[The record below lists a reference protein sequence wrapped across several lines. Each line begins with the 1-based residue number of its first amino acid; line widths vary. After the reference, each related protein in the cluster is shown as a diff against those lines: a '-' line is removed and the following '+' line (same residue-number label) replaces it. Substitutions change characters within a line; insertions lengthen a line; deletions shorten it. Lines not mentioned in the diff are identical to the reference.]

1 MRVQLCP
8 ECRAGKHRN
17 CDGTGWDIDADER
30 VPCPCPDE
38 SHTAPILG
46 VAYPEE
52 ESNGRQGEG

>member
-8 ECRAGKHRN
+8 ECRAGKHGN

-30 VPCPCPDE
+30 VPCPCLDE

-52 ESNGRQGEG
+52 ETSGG